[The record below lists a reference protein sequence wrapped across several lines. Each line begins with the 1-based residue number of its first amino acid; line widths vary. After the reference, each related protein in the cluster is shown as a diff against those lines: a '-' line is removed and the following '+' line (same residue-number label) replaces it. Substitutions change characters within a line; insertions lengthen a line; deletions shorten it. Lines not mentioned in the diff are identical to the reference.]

1 MAWQIE
7 VVNTSWPNILKHVAL
22 PTWTGVLEIIVLAV
36 VFYYMFL
43 FFRGTRGMQVLM
55 GFVVAVVVMLVAT
68 KIAHLDTLNW
78 LLQRFSV
85 YLVIALLVI
94 FQPEIRRALAELGKQ
109 RVFATTLHERGVLD
123 EILQAVDRLAAD
135 KIGALIAIERE
146 IGTRAVQETGTRLDA
161 IINAELLAT
170 IFFPHTPLHDGGVI
184 IANDRIRAA
193 ACVFPLTSRD
203 IGKLGTRHRAAV
215 GLSEDSDALVIV
227 VSEET
232 GAVSLAYKGRLIRGL
247 DSARLRRKLSTVLL
261 RGVQTH
267 SRWQRLR
274 QSLDLSTEGLA
285 RTEEMME
292 HEFEEASKDS

>member
-22 PTWTGVLEIIVLAV
+22 PTWTGVLESIVLAV

-94 FQPEIRRALAELGKQ
+94 FQLGKQ

-247 DSARLRRKLSTVLL
+247 DSARLRRMLSTVLL